1 LDSNANPES
10 LARQQL
16 LAELREASNLMA
28 ESVTPEAAQFWRKH
42 VVELQARLRALHSG
56 NGVRAAGDGGDD
68 ILRTNER
75 LLASLQMNTG
85 YVPPSQDE
93 KFQPQQQP
101 SQPGQEEQFQPQQQE
116 ESRGMTPDTP
126 NQISVAPYTPTEMT
140 ITPDTPT
147 QQANLNS
154 NTQSGDPLI
163 NYLDPNLQGLPVV
176 DVVAPADLPGGYCF
190 EAEIDDRRFLAM
202 VPPDG
207 VRKGETFSCYMRD
220 LDIVGSEIP
229 VGRWRDSLFDCFKH
243 GVSHPLVLNAVFCPL
258 STCFSSK
265 IGQG

>member
-1 LDSNANPES
+1 
-10 LARQQL
+10 
-16 LAELREASNLMA
+16 
-28 ESVTPEAAQFWRKH
+28 
-42 VVELQARLRALHSG
+42 
-56 NGVRAAGDGGDD
+56 
-68 ILRTNER
+68 
-75 LLASLQMNTG
+75 
-85 YVPPSQDE
+85 
-93 KFQPQQQP
+93 
-101 SQPGQEEQFQPQQQE
+101 
-116 ESRGMTPDTP
+116 MTPDTP

-140 ITPDTPT
+140 ITPDTST

-190 EAEIDDRRFLAM
+190 EAEIEDRRFLAM

-229 VGRWRDSLFDCFKH
+229 VGRWRDSMFDCFKH
-243 GVSHPLVLNAVFCPL
+243 GVFHPLVLNAVFCPL
-258 STCFSSK
+258 STCFLFENWLRLTELPFSHHAFFIYYSCFGTNHGAFR
-265 IGQG
+265 I